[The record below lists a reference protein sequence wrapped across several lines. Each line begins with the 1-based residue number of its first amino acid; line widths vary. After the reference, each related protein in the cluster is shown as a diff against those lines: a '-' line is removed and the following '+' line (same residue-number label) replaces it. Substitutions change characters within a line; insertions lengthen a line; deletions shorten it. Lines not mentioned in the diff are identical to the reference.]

1 LAPLAILVTSTTA
14 QSVVILGGGPA
25 GLTAA
30 YRLTSHG
37 FRITII
43 DRRPLLGG
51 ARTSEDLCDAPEHF
65 TILGCHHATQA
76 LLHSLHPDPQQPA
89 RAEIPLE
96 FRLHDNSLVHY
107 PHTCF
112 PAPLHTWVNLLR
124 FAGIPWRER
133 WRLAS
138 WVEQLWEGDERLPA
152 DLEQRTADEWLA
164 SIKQSTQTR
173 RVVWNPLARWLTGN
187 DLSTM
192 SADAFVTSMRPLF
205 LSTRSDSRISV
216 VQDSFQ
222 TCFVQP
228 ITEALSQVGAT
239 ILLNTEAIQLQYER
253 DLISGV
259 LLRNGALL
267 QADWYVAALPPQHL
281 MPLLPERWL
290 TRYAYFQQLAELLSV
305 DSTILHV
312 HAEQPCATPRLVLLN
327 DTSFHSVLATAAT
340 PDRTGFFLITT
351 DSQFAQAR
359 PDSNLEIVISDLL
372 RSLGLLMPESRIAST
387 RRRTIPGA
395 ILSLRP
401 GTKLHRPI
409 QRSPIANLLVA
420 GAWTDTGWPPNLESA
435 IVSGNHCANTIA
447 LRIGQ
452 LDDNP
457 IRR

>member
-1 LAPLAILVTSTTA
+1 MTSTIA

-30 YRLTSHG
+30 YRLTRHG
-37 FRITII
+37 FRVTII
-43 DRRPLLGG
+43 DRRTLLGG
-51 ARTSEDLCDAPEHF
+51 ARTSENLCDASEHF
-65 TILGCHHATQA
+65 TILGCHHATQT

-89 RAEIPLE
+89 MAETSLE
-96 FRLHDNSLVHY
+96 FHLHDNSLVHY
-107 PHTCF
+107 PRTCF
-112 PAPLHTWVNLLR
+112 PAPFHTWVNLLR
-124 FAGIPWRER
+124 FAGIPWKER
-133 WRLAS
+133 WGLAA

-173 RVVWNPLARWLTGN
+173 RIVWNPLARWLTGN

-205 LSTRSDSRISV
+205 LSTRSDSRISA

-228 ITEALSQVGAT
+228 ITEALTQVGAT
-239 ILLNTEAIQLQYER
+239 ILLHTDATQLRHER
-253 DLISGV
+253 DRISGV
-259 LLRNGALL
+259 LLRDGSLL
-267 QADWYVAALPPQHL
+267 QADWYVAALPPQQL
-281 MPLLPERWL
+281 TPLLPERWL
-290 TRYAYFQQLAELLSV
+290 TRYAYFQQLAELLSA

-312 HAEQPCATPRLVLLN
+312 HAEQPCATPRLILLN
-327 DTSFHSVLATAAT
+327 HTSFHSVLATAAT
-340 PDRTGFFLITT
+340 PDRTQFSLITT
-351 DSQFAQAR
+351 DSQFAQA
-359 PDSNLEIVISDLL
+359 PTDSSLDLVIPDLL
-372 RSLGLLMPESRIAST
+372 RSLGLLMAESRIAST
-387 RRRTIPGA
+387 RRRTIPGT

-435 IVSGNHCANTIA
+435 IVSGDRCEDAIV
-447 LRIGQ
+447 LR
-452 LDDNP
+452 
-457 IRR
+457 